1 MNKAKTCLALIL
13 SVCAVPA
20 LALDATRSTLPGST
34 AGTSLS
40 SNSHSSSG
48 LYREVLP
55 GNIVY
60 WRAGSFTPT
69 TTWDDLTSATSH
81 IMAPARGII
90 LDLRSN
96 TSPAD
101 FGGALRVAGYL
112 AKGQSGSPFQQAAYR
127 STPESI
133 PLIVLTNR
141 ETRGAAETLAGALQ
155 SRGALV
161 LGEATEGAHSVT
173 PDVTTTA
180 SAGDEAVSLALIDR
194 HQVESV
200 ITEPA
205 PRHRMSEAALVKGQ
219 DPEQDAFIASHEQTA
234 PAALAPATRDMALVE
249 ALDSFKAIRV
259 VEGQASSPQT
269 RVADTSS
276 AAGQTVIAS
285 SGLGR

>member
-1 MNKAKTCLALIL
+1 
-13 SVCAVPA
+13 V
-20 LALDATRSTLPGST
+20 
-34 AGTSLS
+34 
-40 SNSHSSSG
+40 NSDPSSG

-69 TTWDDLTSATSH
+69 TSWDDLASAASQA
-81 IMAPARGII
+81 MAPARGLI

-96 TSPAD
+96 TSPED

-112 AKGQSGSPFQQAAYR
+112 AKGQNGSPFQQAAYH
-127 STPESI
+127 STADSI

-161 LGEATEGAHSVT
+161 MGEATEGAHAVT

-180 SAGDEAVSLALIDR
+180 NDGDEAVSLALIDR

-200 ITEPA
+200 ITESA
-205 PRHRMSEAALVKGQ
+205 ARHRMSEAALVKGQ
-219 DPEQDAFIASHEQTA
+219 DPEQDAFIASHEQAA
-234 PAALAPATRDMALVE
+234 PVALTPATRDMALVE